1 MISGWPGQVDLA
13 SGYDVF
19 KDLTHDLHE
28 RLNMSCGHLKL
39 DLLLMILEFKLLILK
54 SFLLAFLI
62 YDLKTFDD
70 IFKASHLVGGS

>member
-1 MISGWPGQVDLA
+1 MQ
-13 SGYDVF
+13 
-19 KDLTHDLHE
+19 E